1 MMARKQERR
10 MRMPI
15 PMRNNNFLKPYNI
28 VYEGEDGATIDMY
41 GEVMETRPVDFWTGK
56 PVEGNFILL
65 DEFLNDLKSLEGK
78 SSVTVHINSVGGSF
92 FAGLAIYNRLR
103 TLGAS
108 ITTINDS
115 LAASAG
121 SIIFMAGDKG
131 KRKVHAGSTLMVHG
145 VMGFLY
151 GYYNVDYLKDAIN
164 ALKAHDKTLVAAY
177 MEATGLSE
185 ETIRS
190 AISKDTYMTGQEA
203 VDAGWADEVISTEGK
218 GLANMA
224 LTPNKSH
231 LMVNGHAVAARLFG
245 KLPEGIPQMTA
256 EEYAALSTPAS
267 GAEPHQ
273 NSEQP
278 AAQAR
283 NNTHTDGGKTMEF
296 NTPEELRNAFPELV
310 AQIETAARAEGV
322 TAERNRIQEIESIQ
336 NVIGDAQMVR
346 DAKFGEKPMNAK
358 DMLFAAAQKMSAVGN
373 QMLGALANDAAA
385 SGAAN
390 VTGAA
395 APIGEPD
402 LNSPEAMA
410 AQAKADVAAFQKN
423 KEVR

>member
-1 MMARKQERR
+1 
-10 MRMPI
+10 MPI
-15 PMRNNNFLKPYNI
+15 PMRNNTLLKPYNI

-41 GEVMETRPVDFWTGK
+41 GEVMETRPVDWWTGQ
-56 PVEGNFILL
+56 PINGNFIVL

-151 GYYNVDYLKDAIN
+151 GYYNVADLKTTIN
-164 ALKAHDKTLVAAY
+164 TLKAHDKTLVAAY
-177 MEATGLSE
+177 QEATGLDE
-185 ETIRS
+185 ETIRA

-203 VDAGWADEVISTEGK
+203 VDAGWADEVISGEGVEPV
-218 GLANMA
+218 NMK
-224 LTPNKSH
+224 LTPDKSH
-231 LMVNGHAVAARLFG
+231 VMVNGHAVAACLFG
-245 KLPEGIPQMTA
+245 KLPENIPAMTA
-256 EEYAALSTPAS
+256 DEFAALSTPES
-267 GAEPHQ
+267 GAEPHD

-278 AAQAR
+278 APQAR
-283 NNTHTDGGKTMEF
+283 NNTHTDGGNHMEIQ
-296 NTPEELRNAFPELV
+296 TVDELRNEFPELV
-310 AQIETAARAEGV
+310 AQIESAARAEGV
-322 TAERNRIQEIESIQ
+322 TAERNRIQQIDSVQ
-336 NVIGDAQMVR
+336 AAIGDPNMVR
-346 DAKFGEKPMNAK
+346 NAMFGENPMTLEQVAVAVLQAQAAIGSTMLNNLNA
-358 DMLFAAAQKMSAVGN
+358 
-373 QMLGALANDAAA
+373 DAAA
-385 SGAAN
+385 SGAAG
-390 VTGAA
+390 VTGTA
-395 APIGEPD
+395 APAGEPNPD
-402 LNSPEAMA
+402 SPEAIK

>member
-1 MMARKQERR
+1 MTARKQERR

-15 PMRNNNFLKPYNI
+15 PMRNNTLLKPYNI

-41 GEVMETRPVDFWTGK
+41 GEVMETRPVDWWTGQ
-56 PVEGNFILL
+56 PVPGNFILL

-151 GYYNVDYLKDAIN
+151 GYYNVADLKDTIN
-164 ALKAHDKTLVAAY
+164 TLKAHDKTLVAAY
-177 MEATGLSE
+177 QEATGLDV
-185 ETIRS
+185 ETIR
-190 AISKDTYMTGQEA
+190 AALAKDTYMTGQEA
-203 VDAGWADEVISTEGK
+203 VDAGWADEVISGDGVEPV
-218 GLANMA
+218 NMK
-224 LTPNKSH
+224 LTPDKSRV
-231 LMVNGHAVAARLFG
+231 MVNGHAVAACLFG
-245 KLPEGIPQMTA
+245 KLPENIPAMTA

-267 GAEPHQ
+267 GAEPH
-273 NSEQP
+273 NHSDQP
-278 AAQAR
+278 APQAR

-296 NTPEELRNAFPELV
+296 TTPEELRNAFPELV
-310 AQIETAARAEGV
+310 AQIEAAARAEGV

-336 NVIGDAQMVR
+336 AVIGDAQMVQ

-358 DMLFAAAQKMSAVGN
+358 DMLFGAAQKMSTVGN
-373 QMLGALANDAAA
+373 QMLGALQTDAAA

-390 VTGAA
+390 VTGAPA
-395 APIGEPD
+395 GDPVASGD
-402 LNSPEAMA
+402 DVKAEADNIVKLFNA
-410 AQAKADVAAFQKN
+410 TKTN
-423 KEVR
+423 